1 MLAERGLSTAHT
13 ASMRWV
19 KCFMPEFVTY
29 WNRFGIPT
37 GQSWRVDETYLKIR
51 GKWVYLYRR

>member
-13 ASMRWV
+13 ASMRRV

-51 GKWVYLYRR
+51 GK